1 LEGVP
6 GLILKF
12 LLRQLNA
19 TLLIAALVLT
29 VWGTIDTY
37 DSLRFVAAAVSLI
50 ILNFLIERLSLNDRL
65 LAFLDIAEGAE
76 GASLDNIFEFTKK
89 VERQASSIQKDLS
102 KENVELR
109 ENLATIQETLAQLH
123 DLTSRNLVSFFS
135 LLWQGTGSRKFH
147 ELRLLY
153 ALRGAQLPDSG
164 IGLDVDRNETIRLW
178 RDALIESRTWDAL
191 SSADELWDDD
201 EREISEAYQDLQMRL
216 GPQNRL
222 RRVFV
227 LDSADELSTRRELL
241 RDQNDTLRNGNLRW
255 ILRADLSR
263 ILQRRGFASHP
274 IASDLDFAVVD
285 NAFVLWFRLSLNPDR
300 RLLGSRLVNDEWT
313 LTNARNIFDIAFNN
327 STSVDQAHT
336 SG

>member
-1 LEGVP
+1 LEGVSV
-6 GLILKF
+6 LILKF

-19 TLLIAALVLT
+19 ALLIAALVLT

-109 ENLATIQETLAQLH
+109 EKLATIQDSLRQLH

-135 LLWQGTGSRKFH
+135 LLWQDTGSRKFH

-153 ALRGAQLPDSG
+153 ALRGAQLPANG

-216 GPQNRL
+216 GPQNRV

-227 LDSADELSTRRELL
+227 LDSIDELSTRRELL
-241 RDQNDTLRNGNLRW
+241 RDQNDTLSSGNLRW
-255 ILRADLSR
+255 ILRTDLSR

-274 IASDLDFAVVD
+274 IANDLDFAIVD
-285 NAFVLWFRLSLNPDR
+285 NAFVLWFRLGLDPDK
-300 RLLGSRLVNDEWT
+300 RLLGSRLVNDEGT

-327 STSVDQAHT
+327 STSIDQT
-336 SG
+336 NTNG

>member
-1 LEGVP
+1 MF
-6 GLILKF
+6 LKF
-12 LLRQLNA
+12 LLKQLSA
-19 TLLIAALVLT
+19 TLLVVALVLT
-29 VWGTIDTY
+29 VWGTIISY

-65 LAFLDIAEGAE
+65 LDFLDSAERAD
-76 GASLDNIFEFTKK
+76 GASLDDILKFTRRI
-89 VERQASSIQKDLS
+89 ERQASGIQGDLS

-109 ENLATIQETLAQLH
+109 EQLTTIQESLRQLH
-123 DLTSRNLVSFFS
+123 DLTSRNLVPFFS
-135 LLWQGTGSRKFH
+135 LLGQDAGSRKFH

-153 ALRGAQLPDSG
+153 ALRGAQIPGNG

-216 GPQNRL
+216 GSQNRV

-227 LDSADELSTRRELL
+227 LDSIDELLTRRELL
-241 RDQNDTLRNGNLRW
+241 RDQNETLSNGNLRW

-263 ILQRRGFASHP
+263 ILRRRGFAGNLL
-274 IASDLDFAVVD
+274 ASDLDFAVVD
-285 NAFVLWFRLSLNPDR
+285 NAFVLWFRLGREADK
-300 RLLGSRLVNDEWT
+300 RLLGSRLVNDEET

-327 STSVDQAHT
+327 GTSVDQTDA
-336 SG
+336 SE